1 MIAGWGVSLLSICGG
16 GAPLARGHPASPGFV
31 GLAKVGFAAKEFE
44 LLGGA
49 FYLNIV

>member
-1 MIAGWGVSLLSICGG
+1 MLAFVCGW
-16 GAPLARGHPASPGFV
+16 APLARGHPASPGFV